1 MQVINRIVAAV
12 FAALLAAGS
21 LITIALITGGLS
33 TDRLLIFERVRL
45 TLEKLPTMG
54 TAAMLTV
61 FLLALVVLIFAG
73 ILFVYQFVSHGK
85 SSGYLVRE
93 DESGV
98 FTIQPNAIAAIA
110 GHVGKSVGGIESVQC
125 SSRQTM
131 PGELEVRCRVVFR
144 PNVPLDKTGQ
154 TYRDQ
159 VRTTIEEMTGLK
171 VARLDLVASY
181 KSGRPSSERRRYV
194 A

>member
-1 MQVINRIVAAV
+1 MQVINRIVAAI

-21 LITIALITGGLS
+21 LVAIALITGGLS

-45 TLEKLPTMG
+45 TLEKLPAMG

-61 FLLALVVLIFAG
+61 FLLALLVLIFAG

-98 FTIQPNAIAAIA
+98 FTIAPGAIAAIA
-110 GHVGKSVGGIESVQC
+110 GHVGKTVGGVESVHC
-125 SSRQTM
+125 SSRQVL
-131 PGELEVRCRVVFR
+131 PGELEVKCRVIFR

-159 VRTTIEEMTGLK
+159 VRAAIEEMTGLK

-181 KSGRPSSERRRYV
+181 KSGRPSTERRRYV